1 MTFDPSKHLRNIKGK
16 GGNAE
21 YLDVKWRLVWL
32 REEHPDAATGVEH
45 IEISPDIAIF
55 KATVSIPGGGSAT
68 DYGSET
74 PRDFGDYIEKAA
86 TKALGR
92 ALAQLG
98 YGTQFVG
105 EELSEGVRIVD
116 SPVERAAQ
124 PAYAPQRNGSAPTR
138 LVAPPTPQSAPQP
151 PAPALAPDDPLAD
164 VLATLR
170 GMETRREP
178 WAAIKQY
185 ADEQSLLADD
195 YGKQTITSTLHGIA
209 ARRKAAAPAAPSFAG
224 AAG

>member
-32 REEHPDAATGVEH
+32 RDDHPDAITEVEH
-45 IEISPDIAIF
+45 IEISPDIAVF
-55 KATVSIPGGGSAT
+55 KAQVMIPGGGRAQ

-105 EELSEGVRIVD
+105 EELDEGDRIVD
-116 SPVERAAQ
+116 SPVDQQTRPRPQVARQMPQER
-124 PAYAPQRNGSAPTR
+124 PN
-138 LVAPPTPQSAPQP
+138 P
-151 PAPALAPDDPLAD
+151 PAPVGVPIDM

-170 GMETRREP
+170 EMDEDGRP
-178 WAAIKQY
+178 YAAIVQY
-185 ADEQSLLADD
+185 AREQGGRFDEAT
-195 YGKQTITSTLHGIA
+195 KERINEKVRGIQA
-209 ARRKAAAPAAPSFAG
+209 NRKASAPAPLSVAG
-224 AAG
+224 